1 MCKFLNLKNAVIK
14 QNLFSSYTTPNIVQ
28 KMHKNLS
35 VYTFARNDNNV
46 ILRKV
51 QITRICG
58 LQTDRGD
65 VTLSKFDYN
74 LKLVDGQ
81 RMIHTTNV
89 NRRKQQRST
98 PNIIYYQSP
107 VSWLKNK
114 YYVKKLQRTWDPE
127 FNQAEFIRGSKQ
139 VQCIIT
145 FFHVKQC

>member
-14 QNLFSSYTTPNIVQ
+14 QNLLSSYTPLNIIQ

-35 VYTFARNDNNV
+35 VYTFARNDNV
-46 ILRKV
+46 IFRKV
-51 QITRICG
+51 QITRIYG
-58 LQTDRGD
+58 LQPDRGN

-74 LKLVDGQ
+74 LKLIEGQ

-127 FNQAEFIRGSKQ
+127 FNQAEFIRGTKQ
-139 VQCIIT
+139 VGYYY
-145 FFHVKQC
+145 FF